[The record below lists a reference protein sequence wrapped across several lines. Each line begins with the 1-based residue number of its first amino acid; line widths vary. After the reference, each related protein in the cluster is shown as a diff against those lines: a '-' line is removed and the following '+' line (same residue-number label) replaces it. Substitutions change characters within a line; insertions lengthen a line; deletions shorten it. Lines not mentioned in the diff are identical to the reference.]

1 MNMKP
6 NSIVKVLFD
15 NKRLIFPLLYLV
27 SIIGLAVCAGLFSV
41 NPNKIDLNAILMSPC
56 GGHIFGTDELGRDY
70 FVRCMYGARISL
82 FVGFFAM
89 LVSLCIGTVLGV
101 IAGYCGN
108 LVDEILMRFIDFIS
122 AIPSMILITVV
133 GMFIKKNVFSV
144 ILIIGMFSWVTVARL
159 IRAEVLS
166 LRQRAYVRYAQYLGE
181 KNITI
186 IIKHILPQ
194 VAPLI
199 ISTAIIGI
207 AGSIMA
213 ESALSYLGLGVVPP
227 TATWGALISHSM
239 PHFQKAPHM
248 AIIPGLFIFFTVH
261 SCKEIG
267 AVIKKYVS
275 VETSDEITAK

>member
-1 MNMKP
+1 MSTKSNP
-6 NSIVKVLFD
+6 IVKILFD
-15 NKRLIFPLLYLV
+15 NTRLIFPLLYLV

-41 NPNKIDLNAILMSPC
+41 DPNKIDLNAILMLPC
-56 GGHIFGTDELGRDY
+56 SGHIFGTDELGRDY
-70 FVRCMYGARISL
+70 FIRCIYGARVSL

-89 LVSLCIGTVLGV
+89 AVSLFIGTVLGI
-101 IAGYCGN
+101 IAGYCGT
-108 LVDEILMRFIDFIS
+108 LVDEVLMRFIDFIS

-133 GMFIKKNVFSV
+133 GMFIKKSVFSI
-144 ILIIGMFSWVTVARL
+144 ILIIGMFSWIPVARL

-181 KNITI
+181 KTVTI
-186 IIKHILPQ
+186 ITKHILPQ

-227 TATWGALISHSM
+227 TATWGALISQSM
-239 PHFQKAPHM
+239 QHFQKAPHM
-248 AIIPGLFIFFTVH
+248 AIIPGLFIFLTVY
-261 SCKEIG
+261 SFKEIG

-275 VETSDEITAK
+275 VESSDEVTAK